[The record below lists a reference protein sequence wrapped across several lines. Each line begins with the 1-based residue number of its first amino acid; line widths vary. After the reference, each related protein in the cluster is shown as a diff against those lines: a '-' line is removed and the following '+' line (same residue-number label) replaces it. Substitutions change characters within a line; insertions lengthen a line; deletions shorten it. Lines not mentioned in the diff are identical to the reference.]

1 MKHKWLGTLI
11 IGGAIV
17 TTSIPAQAN
26 EDNGQLKIDINRINE
41 NKTKIDSTD
50 NLVEGTDEL
59 FTDESIKVENYLKQN
74 EQMQEKTTLNS
85 LFQEGYMKEQNTN
98 ISSATEQLFQEKI
111 AVNNIQQKSSK
122 KESLADRWLFMTLI
136 TITIIFLSMGLFI
149 FLRKL
154 NVGEAH
160 G

>member
-1 MKHKWLGTLI
+1 MKHKWLGAFI
-11 IGGAIV
+11 IGGAII
-17 TTSIPAQAN
+17 TTSIPAHAN
-26 EDNGQLKIDINRINE
+26 EDNGHLKIDINRINE

-85 LFQEGYMKEQNTN
+85 LFQEGYMNEQNTN

-111 AVNNIQQKSSK
+111 AVKNIQQKSSK
-122 KESLADRWLFMTLI
+122 KESLADGWLFMTLI
-136 TITIIFLSMGLFI
+136 TITIIFLCMGLFI